1 MKNPD
6 SETPEKLRGGFY
18 TPKHIAELL
27 ATWAASGARHVL
39 EPSAGDGIFLKIL
52 GELDSPPKEVS
63 AVEIDPVEAGKAGE
77 YFRGFQGRLVC
88 QDYLDFE
95 PEKPVDAVVGNPPF
109 IRYQYLSAGTQLK
122 AQALYETLGLRFTK
136 HTNAWVPFLVKSLSE
151 LEPGGRLAMVIPAEL
166 LNVLHA
172 GAARE
177 YLLRTCE
184 SILVLDTDDLL
195 FDGTLQRTILLAAVR
210 RGEHFSGRPLVAFE
224 KVSSDTIK
232 SSTLAEIYA
241 KAHFIARE
249 VSPDKWMD
257 GLLTSEERDVLY
269 ALCAH
274 PNVSAFNDLATV
286 QVGIVTGANSFFV
299 VSKSV
304 ADEYSLHKYL
314 RPMFGRSSHVRGLS
328 YTEADHQ
335 TNMDTEVPC
344 LFLDLNAYT
353 WDELSSSVQEYLIFG
368 ESLGLHKRYKTRIR
382 KPWWKVPSVYPTSIG
397 LLKRASEAPRL
408 IANEMQAL
416 TTDTAYRIDS
426 KLEPKV
432 LTVGWL
438 NSLTLL
444 ACELNGRTYGGG
456 VLELVPSEI
465 RRTPIPAI
473 KDAKSFSDLDIA
485 LRRGA
490 SIEELMSR
498 QNEVIAKSTGLDL
511 SALSILENARQKML
525 VRRTRKAN

>member
-1 MKNPD
+1 MRNPD

-18 TPKHIAELL
+18 TPKHIADLL
-27 ATWAASGARHVL
+27 ATWAANGARHVL
-39 EPSAGDGIFLKIL
+39 EPSVGDGIFLKVL
-52 GELDSPPKEVS
+52 GELDTPPKEVS
-63 AVEIDPVEAGKAGE
+63 AVEIDPVEARKANEHFHGLQGK
-77 YFRGFQGRLVC
+77 LVC

-95 PEKPVDAVVGNPPF
+95 TEKPVDAVVGNPPF
-109 IRYQYLSAGTQLK
+109 IRYQYLSASTQIK
-122 AQALYETLGLRFTK
+122 AQAIYKALGLSFTK

-184 SILVLDTDDLL
+184 SILVLDTDELL
-195 FDGTLQRTILLAAVR
+195 FDGTLQRTVLLAAVR
-210 RGEHFSGRPLVAFE
+210 KDKHFSRRPTIAFE

-232 SSTLAEIYA
+232 SSTLEEISA
-241 KAHFIARE
+241 KAHFVERD

-257 GLLTSEERDVLY
+257 GLLTSEEREVFYTLST
-269 ALCAH
+269 H
-274 PNVSAFNDLATV
+274 PSVSSFRDIATV

-299 VSKSV
+299 VSQSV
-304 ADEYSLHKYL
+304 ADEFSLHKYL

-328 YTEADHQ
+328 YTEVDHQ
-335 TNMDTEVPC
+335 TNLDMEMPC
-344 LFLDLNAYT
+344 LFLDLNSYT
-353 WDELSSSVQEYLIFG
+353 WDELSPNVQEYLSLG
-368 ESLGLHKRYKTRIR
+368 ESIGLHKRYKTRIR
-382 KPWWKVPSVYPTSIG
+382 KPWWHVPSVYSTSIG

-416 TTDTAYRIDS
+416 TTDTAYRITS
-426 KLEPKV
+426 KLDPKV
-432 LTVGWL
+432 LTTGWL

-465 RRTPIPAI
+465 RRTPVPTI
-473 KDAKSFSDLDIA
+473 KDAKSFGDLDLA
-485 LRRGA
+485 LRGGA
-490 SIEELMSR
+490 SIAELMPR
-498 QNEVIAKSTGLDL
+498 QNELIAKSTGLDL
-511 SALSILENARQKML
+511 TALSILENARQKML
-525 VRRTRKAN
+525 LRRTGKTN